1 MTCPKSHGQDGAS
14 KVVSSDGPHSSPELF
29 PLQQATCSMR
39 SPSRIVKYKGH
50 GPVDCS
56 TLRSDFRPPF
66 LGLFTLACPSALP
79 LAGWPLQEAFAGLGQ
94 PESWPWTGG
103 ETETKTESGGSSAQ
117 DPVSG
122 PAADP
127 AWVSGGG
134 PQRTPLENS
143 LPCIITSGFLGQTII
158 TLGSRLARVMGWLY

>member
-14 KVVSSDGPHSSPELF
+14 EVVSSDGPHSSPELF

-122 PAADP
+122 PATEP
-127 AWVSGGG
+127 AWVSGGD
-134 PQRTPLENS
+134 RKS
-143 LPCIITSGFLGQTII
+143 
-158 TLGSRLARVMGWLY
+158 VV

>member
-14 KVVSSDGPHSSPELF
+14 EVVSSDGPHSSPELF